1 MRSAFLFVS
10 SGAAACKAT
19 ARCWKDAGA
28 LQSTALIVEIVMADI
43 TQQETTPQQV
53 TTAPLAQTATA
64 TADASSTA
72 GATASA
78 EASATTTEVAT
89 EAPVGNSDVV
99 DPNAQPTDNFK
110 QMQAVIDQ
118 DLVQDIQDT
127 IDDLQE
133 QYPDRETQL
142 AGLVEEIRTLIED
155 NDLTD
160 LFNKNAKKIEY
171 IAQRIR
177 DKNVTKAQDFPLII
191 VQLNK
196 ILEEYP
202 VLYRTAMMTFLKPT
216 VYREVLQRLK
226 ARPSGGAEYSISE
239 KTSISLVQRLI
250 TNLKEHLR
258 SLREPFSIYMRNMVW
273 LSAYYGEHF
282 AEFGKVIMEL
292 ASQLPDEQKAAILEQ
307 VNAKKEEQAATN
319 EAALG
324 PRQRRQKALSG
335 TN

>member
-1 MRSAFLFVS
+1 MPPPVKLQQK
-10 SGAAACKAT
+10 G
-19 ARCWKDAGA
+19 KDADA
-28 LQSTALIVEIVMADI
+28 LQRTALIVEIVMADI
-43 TQQETTPQQV
+43 TQQETKPQQV

-64 TADASSTA
+64 TAGAAASTA
-72 GATASA
+72 ASA
-78 EASATTTEVAT
+78 EASVTAAEVAT
-89 EAPVGNSDVV
+89 EAPLGNSSAV

-216 VYREVLQRLK
+216 VYREVLQRIK
-226 ARPSGGAEYSISE
+226 AKPSIGNEYTISE

-282 AEFGKVIMEL
+282 VEFGKVIMEL
-292 ASQLPDEQKAAILEQ
+292 ASHLPAEQKAAILEQ

-319 EAALG
+319 VAALG
-324 PRQRRQKALSG
+324 PRQRRQRALSG
-335 TN
+335 SN

>member
-1 MRSAFLFVS
+1 
-10 SGAAACKAT
+10 
-19 ARCWKDAGA
+19 
-28 LQSTALIVEIVMADI
+28 MADMS
-43 TQQETTPQQV
+43 QQDTMQQQQQV
-53 TTAPLAQTATA
+53 DIAQLPQSASATA
-64 TADASSTA
+64 TANTSTA
-72 GATASA
+72 ASV
-78 EASATTTEVAT
+78 SAAEVAPAAAVDNT
-89 EAPVGNSDVV
+89 FAV
-99 DPNAQPTDNFK
+99 DPNTQLADNFK

-118 DLVQDIQDT
+118 DLLQDIQDT

-155 NDLTD
+155 NDLTE

-216 VYREVLQRLK
+216 VYREVLQRIK
-226 ARPSGGAEYSISE
+226 AKPSIGNEYTISE

-282 AEFGKVIMEL
+282 VEFGKVIMEL
-292 ASQLPDEQKAAILEQ
+292 ASHLPAEQKAAILEQ

-319 EAALG
+319 VAALG
-324 PRQRRQKALSG
+324 PRQRRQRALSG
-335 TN
+335 SN

>member
-1 MRSAFLFVS
+1 MVDMS
-10 SGAAACKAT
+10 
-19 ARCWKDAGA
+19 
-28 LQSTALIVEIVMADI
+28 
-43 TQQETTPQQV
+43 QQDTIQQQQQV
-53 TTAPLAQTATA
+53 DIAQLPQSASATATA
-64 TADASSTA
+64 TANTSTA
-72 GATASA
+72 ASV
-78 EASATTTEVAT
+78 SAAEVAPAAAVDNT
-89 EAPVGNSDVV
+89 FAV
-99 DPNAQPTDNFK
+99 DPNTQLADNFK

-118 DLVQDIQDT
+118 DLLQDIQDT

-216 VYREVLQRLK
+216 VYREVLQRIK
-226 ARPSGGAEYSISE
+226 AKPSIGNEYTISE

-282 AEFGKVIMEL
+282 VEFGKVIMEL
-292 ASQLPDEQKAAILEQ
+292 ASHLPAEQKAAILEQ

-319 EAALG
+319 VAALG
-324 PRQRRQKALSG
+324 PRQRRQRALSG
-335 TN
+335 SN